1 MQLQKRFNRKVGD
14 KEYSKWQVVIPPET
28 IEKLGWKEGEEL
40 SDFVDEHGQKLMLM
54 PTTKVIKSSLEQAR
68 HAVQRKKRKASDE

>member
-1 MQLQKRFNRKVGD
+1 MQLQKRMNRIVGD

-40 SDFVDEHGQKLMLM
+40 
-54 PTTKVIKSSLEQAR
+54 IKSVEGRKLTLEPESKKAR
-68 HAVQRKKRKASDE
+68 FIRPSERRKYDRE